1 MDLIDLSGA
10 AFSLRVALMVPGH
23 SISVAAGGRLVLGT
37 GPDTLVIDNPG
48 DSAITLTSDDVL
60 F

>member
-1 MDLIDLSGA
+1 MDLIDLTGA
-10 AFSLRVALMVPGH
+10 AFALRAALMVPGH